1 MNSRESI
8 KPFSRCTQMR
18 QKQGLLGGNCTAFGE
33 AGLES
38 RGHWRRW
45 SLTRPQRAC
54 VPALGA
60 RTSAVVAPRTN
71 TTRCEGLLH
80 ARSSASRL
88 SCKLPAAWQGT
99 CA

>member
-8 KPFSRCTQMR
+8 KPLSKCTQMR
-18 QKQGLLGGNCTAFGE
+18 QKQGLLGGNCKAFGE
-33 AGLES
+33 AGVES

-60 RTSAVVAPRTN
+60 RTSAVVAPI
-71 TTRCEGLLH
+71 TTTTHCENLLH
-80 ARSSASRL
+80 ARSSASHFI
-88 SCKLPAAWQGT
+88 CKLPTALQGT
-99 CA
+99 CS